1 MKVIDKITI
10 VDKYALFEKEY
21 KGDKRN
27 MFSSICIYD
36 PKYVEFL
43 DFVVVDLSPQNFYNH
58 MSKAIEYKATNV
70 IKYLLNYSI
79 ATNKKFII
87 GSDIIK
93 MAVAHGLI
101 DSIEDIR
108 NYKNKIKIK

>member
-10 VDKYALFEKEY
+10 ADKYALFEKEY

-79 ATNKKFII
+79 ATNN
-87 GSDIIK
+87 IIK